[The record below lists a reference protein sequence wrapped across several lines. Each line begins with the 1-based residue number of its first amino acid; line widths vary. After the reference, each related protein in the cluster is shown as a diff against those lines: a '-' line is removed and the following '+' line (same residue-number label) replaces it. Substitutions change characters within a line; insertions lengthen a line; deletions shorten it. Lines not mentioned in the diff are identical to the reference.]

1 MAREDCLR
9 LEAKVKDAR
18 PNATFLC
25 ELENGHEIL
34 AHMSG
39 RMRQNFIRIVPGDDV
54 TVELSPYDLSKG
66 RIVYRG
72 KMPVDR

>member
-1 MAREDCLR
+1 MPKEESLR
-9 LEAKVKDAR
+9 LDAKVLDAR

-25 ELENGHEIL
+25 ALEGGHEIL

-39 RMRQNFIRIVPGDDV
+39 RMRQNMIRIVPGDDV

-72 KMPVDR
+72 RNTDA

>member
-9 LEAKVKDAR
+9 LEATVVDAR

-25 ELENGHEIL
+25 KLENDHEIL

-39 RMRQNFIRIVPGDDV
+39 RMRQNFIRIVPGDSV

-72 KMPVDR
+72 KMPS